1 MMITSSKKFGMLA
14 MMGMLAFASMA
25 CKSTH
30 AVKLTP
36 EEVTAY
42 SNKPCDNARIINHR
56 YFCFERAWAEPLE
69 AVGLD
74 NLHKVSEDYY
84 RSAQPESGGFAS
96 AEKLGIKTII
106 SVRESDSDNSLAKK
120 EPTSINLIHIP
131 LRTSRVTQEDVGRVL
146 NAIHKAE
153 KPVLV
158 HCRHGSDR
166 TGLITAYYRIVFENW
181 DREDARTEL
190 LYGGFGHHLVFSN
203 IPRLVLE
210 GDLKVIK
217 SMTFDE

>member
-1 MMITSSKKFGMLA
+1 MMMITSSKKFGMLA

-42 SNKPCDNARIINHR
+42 SDKPCDNARIINHR
-56 YFCFERAWAEPLE
+56 YFCFERAWAEPVE

-120 EPTSINLIHIP
+120 EPTSI
-131 LRTSRVTQEDVGRVL
+131 SQEDVGRVL

-190 LYGGFGHHLVFSN
+190 LYGGFGHHLVYSN